1 MLKRMSQNDEATIVF
16 HECFRARCR
25 DMRNSARTDSAP
37 HNAVLDVF
45 SQLVVKNGVTNAAV
59 FETRLSASDG
69 SNFHADVFFFYPS
82 SGARFIVK
90 VVSMVTSDP
99 TLHWG
104 EVRKPGLKGVN
115 ARWRVRE
122 V

>member
-1 MLKRMSQNDEATIVF
+1 MQ
-16 HECFRARCR
+16 
-25 DMRNSARTDSAP
+25 
-37 HNAVLDVF
+37 
-45 SQLVVKNGVTNAAV
+45 NGVTNAAV
-59 FETRLSASDG
+59 LETRLSANDG
-69 SNFHADVFFFYPS
+69 NNFRADVFFLSPS
-82 SGARFIVK
+82 SGGRFIVK
-90 VVSMVTSDP
+90 VVSIVKSDP